1 MIFFIRIGIFIFRA
15 SSRLFKFFDLQ
26 GISLARQAKSKLKSA
41 HSLFSIKNKRAK
53 RGKERGEMHKAR
65 RMKTIFPQKNIL
77 IAPFAA
83 LCSHT
88 LSFLIL
94 IMQKREWIK
103 VRKIS
108 N

>member
-26 GISLARQAKSKLKSA
+26 GIFLARQAKSKLKSA

-65 RMKTIFPQKNIL
+65 RMKTIFPQKKHPYCSLCRSLLSYSFVLNPHYAKERVDKGEKNI
-77 IAPFAA
+77 
-83 LCSHT
+83 
-88 LSFLIL
+88 
-94 IMQKREWIK
+94 
-103 VRKIS
+103 
-108 N
+108 